1 MGHLSFWA
9 FFLVI
14 IGVVVG
20 TLLLG
25 FRSGQ
30 QRHRAHPDT
39 PEGPIAA
46 VVGSVLGLLAFMLAF
61 SFSLAADRY
70 SARKQLLLEEVN
82 AIGTVALRADL
93 LPEPHRSACRELLVR
108 YVDGRLHVAQH
119 VEDLPRILEES
130 QEIHQALWAH
140 ALALEPGILN
150 ADIGNLFVDAHN
162 NLVQLHRSRVT
173 VAVYYHVPPAVWTSL
188 MILLALSMLGV
199 GYQFGITGRHNWM
212 VFLIMA
218 LGFAVVLALIRG
230 LDNTSGDVVVDQK
243 PMIQLQ
249 QELAR
254 PQVMR
259 SAP

>member
-1 MGHLSFWA
+1 MGHLSFWV

-14 IGVVVG
+14 IVIVVG

-25 FRSGQ
+25 FRFGHR
-30 QRHRAHPDT
+30 RHSAHPDT

-70 SARKQLLLEEVN
+70 SARKQLLLEDVN
-82 AIGTVALRADL
+82 AIGTMALRADL
-93 LPEPHRSACRELLVR
+93 LPEPHRSACRELMVR
-108 YVDGRLHVAQH
+108 YVNGRVHVAQH
-119 VEDLPRILEES
+119 IEDLPRILEES
-130 QEIHQALWAH
+130 QEIHEALWTH

-162 NLVQLHRSRVT
+162 ELVRLHRARVA
-173 VAVYYHVPPAVWTSL
+173 VAVYYHIPPAVWTAL

-212 VFLIMA
+212 VFVIMA

-254 PQVMR
+254 PGEVL